1 MAEKTGKKCFVWTD
15 EENALLLKITLDY
28 KSSKMSEGQD
38 WETVRSKYEEIHKMF
53 IAAYPDG
60 EEEGGVEFPRVETK
74 HELTK
79 ERITQK
85 LKKLKNNFRKA
96 VDSGRK
102 SGGGRVVC
110 TLYDECYEIW
120 GGSPAAESI
129 AGGIETDLINNEKE
143 LMPTASDDGYEGNE
157 DYGAEDTSL
166 ETLDMQM
173 PQEDYE
179 PLKKKVKTKREA
191 LSASL
196 KERRNSKLVKHA
208 SFQEQI
214 LTITKEDSQ
223 LKKEDIELRRQLV
236 NQFQESEKNFNETM
250 QKFSESIS
258 NTMSQGFMMMQ
269 FMMQQQMQKGPTF
282 GQQGNGN
289 ASYPGNHF
297 QWEANSG
304 FGPYRNATQSEYT
317 DLLNDKNN
325 QL

>member
-1 MAEKTGKKCFVWTD
+1 M
-15 EENALLLKITLDY
+15 
-28 KSSKMSEGQD
+28 
-38 WETVRSKYEEIHKMF
+38 
-53 IAAYPDG
+53 
-60 EEEGGVEFPRVETK
+60 
-74 HELTK
+74 
-79 ERITQK
+79 
-85 LKKLKNNFRKA
+85 
-96 VDSGRK
+96 
-102 SGGGRVVC
+102 GRVVS

-129 AGGIETDLINNEKE
+129 AGGIETDLINEKE
-143 LMPTASDDGYEGNE
+143 NMPTTSDDGYEGNE
-157 DYGAEDTSL
+157 DETGAEDTSL

-214 LTITKEDSQ
+214 LSITKEDSQ

-236 NQFQESEKNFNETM
+236 NQFQESENNFNKTM
-250 QKFSESIS
+250 QKFFESIS
-258 NTMSQGFMMMQ
+258 NTMSQSFMMMQ

-289 ASYPGNHF
+289 ACYQGNHF
-297 QWEANSG
+297 QWEATPG
-304 FGPYRNATQSEYT
+304 FGPYRSATQSEYT
-317 DLLNDKNN
+317 DLLNDNSN